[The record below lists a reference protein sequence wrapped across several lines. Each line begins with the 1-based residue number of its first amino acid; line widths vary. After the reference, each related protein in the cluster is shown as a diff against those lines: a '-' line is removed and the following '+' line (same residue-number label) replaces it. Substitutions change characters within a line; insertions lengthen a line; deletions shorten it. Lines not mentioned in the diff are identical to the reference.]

1 MYINNALAAS
11 KYMHEPLVPMLFPV
25 LGAHISGAEFQ
36 HLDLSWRELCGQ
48 RNLLGAHKPLREIVN
63 RQSQI
68 SVSVEKKSHYSTHNP
83 FLITL
88 ITN

>member
-1 MYINNALAAS
+1 
-11 KYMHEPLVPMLFPV
+11 MHEPLVSMLFPV

-48 RNLLGAHKPLREIVN
+48 RNPLGAHKPLREIVN

-68 SVSVEKKSHYSTHNP
+68 SVSVIKKVTIQLTTP
-83 FLITL
+83 LL
-88 ITN
+88 